1 MCKAEC
7 TKEKRIKELQ
17 ETIATLNK
25 ALTNC
30 SEGNAKL
37 LVENL
42 ELKDKLNNFI
52 SVMEDVAF
60 ITKKL
65 LYDNT

>member
-7 TKEKRIKELQ
+7 TKQKRIEEL
-17 ETIATLNK
+17 ERTVATLNK

-37 LVENL
+37 LKENADL
-42 ELKDKLNNFI
+42 KYELNYSRKYLT
-52 SVMEDVAF
+52 E
-60 ITKKL
+60 
-65 LYDNT
+65 

>member
-7 TKEKRIKELQ
+7 TKEKHIKELQ

-42 ELKDKLNNFI
+42 DLKAKL
-52 SVMEDVAF
+52 DRR
-60 ITKKL
+60 
-65 LYDNT
+65 D